1 MNFESK
7 FTTKHSLNHLVLI
20 SKLTKVFYLRQA
32 ERERIST
39 SYTTRTNT
47 VVTRHVKFDDLLVIK
62 FIGRKA
68 TCCDK

>member
-20 SKLTKVFYLRQA
+20 SELFYLRQA

-47 VVTRHVKFDDLLVIK
+47 IVARHVKFDDLLVIK